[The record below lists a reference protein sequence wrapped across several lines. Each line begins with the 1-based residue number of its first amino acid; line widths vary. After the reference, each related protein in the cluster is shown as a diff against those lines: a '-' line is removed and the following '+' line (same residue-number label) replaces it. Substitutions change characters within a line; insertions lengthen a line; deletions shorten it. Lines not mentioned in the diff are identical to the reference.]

1 MRIEEKILNSS
12 RTIAVVG
19 LSSKPDRPSYKLA
32 RYLGKQGYNMIAMNL
47 TKGEILGLNY
57 IFLA

>member
-19 LSSKPDRPSYKLA
+19 LSSKPDRPSYRVA
-32 RYLGKQGYNMIAMNL
+32 RYLRKQGIV
-47 TKGEILGLNY
+47 
-57 IFLA
+57 